1 MALCFHAPIIAS
13 HVTDRNFEHRDR
25 FLSLSSS
32 IKGNNRVLKMVT
44 CTNTCSSSIVTKI
57 VKAQTDTI
65 VRRSANYTPPA
76 WKYDYIQSLSSN
88 YKGDAYLKRVMKLKE
103 DVKIML
109 DNVSDPLDGLELI
122 DNLQRLGVFY
132 HFEEE
137 IKRILERIYNEKDD
151 SWSIPKD
158 LHAMAL
164 KFRLLRQHHY
174 DVPQDVFRNFKDE
187 TWNFMAYVSENIKG
201 LLSLYEATHFSFEG
215 ESILEEAR
223 DFTTKILKQSL
234 KVRKDIDECLAILV
248 SHALELPLH
257 WRMPRLEA
265 KWFIDVYKKRSDM
278 NPTILQLAQMDFNK
292 VQATHQEDLKHV
304 SRWWKNTELGENL
317 NFARDMEVENFL
329 WTVGMDFNPQSSN
342 LRKNLT
348 IVNSL
353 ITTIDDVYDV
363 YGTLDELELFTKA
376 IERWDISALEQL
388 PTYMKICFLALFNS
402 INEMGY
408 ATLKKQGIIVIPY
421 LQKAWADLCNS
432 YLVEAKWYYN
442 EYIPSF
448 EEYMN
453 NAWISCSAPVILAHI
468 NVICTRPTTKED
480 LESTE
485 KYHNL
490 IRWSST
496 ILRLADDLGTS
507 ADEMKRGDVP
517 KSVQCYMYESGA
529 SEKEAREYI
538 KYLIS
543 ETWKKMNEVRP
554 TNSPS
559 SKNFTRIAKNLA
571 RMAQCIYQ
579 YGDGHGSEDGK
590 TKDQVLS
597 LLIHPI
603 PIM

>member
-1 MALCFHAPIIAS
+1 MALCFHAPTIVS
-13 HVTDRNFEHRDR
+13 HVTDRIFEHRDP
-25 FLSLSSS
+25 FLSLPSS

-65 VRRSANYTPPA
+65 VRRSANYTPSA
-76 WKYDYIQSLSSN
+76 WKYDYIQSLNSN
-88 YKGDAYLKRVMKLKE
+88 YQGDAYLKRVMKLKE

-109 DNVSDPLDGLELI
+109 DNVSDPLDRLELI

-132 HFEEE
+132 HFEKE

-174 DVPQDVFRNFKDE
+174 DVPQD
-187 TWNFMAYVSENIKG
+187 IKG
-201 LLSLYEATHFSFEG
+201 LLSLYEATYLSFEG

-234 KVRKDIDECLAILV
+234 KVRKDIDEGLAILV

-265 KWFIDVYKKRSDM
+265 RWFIDVYKKRSHM

-292 VQATHQEDLKHV
+292 VQVIHQEDLKHV
-304 SRWWKNTELGENL
+304 SRWWKSTELGENL
-317 NFARDMEVENFL
+317 NFARDRMVENFL
-329 WTVGMDFNPQSSN
+329 WTVGLDFNPQSSS
-342 LRKNLT
+342 LRKN
-348 IVNSL
+348 ISIANAL

-363 YGTLDELELFTKA
+363 YGTLDELESFTKA
-376 IERWDISALEQL
+376 VERWDISALEQL
-388 PTYMKICFLALFNS
+388 PAYMKICFLALFNS

-408 ATLKKQGIIVIPY
+408 ETLKKQGIIVIPY

-453 NAWISCSAPVILAHI
+453 NAWISISAPLTFAHI
-468 NVICTRPTTKED
+468 NVICTSPTTKKD

-507 ADEMKRGDVP
+507 AGEMKRGDVL

-529 SEKEAREYI
+529 SEEEAREHI

-543 ETWKKMNEVRP
+543 ETWKKMNKVRP

-559 SKNFTRIAKNLA
+559 SKIFTRIAKNLA
-571 RMAQCIYQ
+571 RMAQCMYQ
-579 YGDGHGSEDGK
+579 YGDGHGGEDGK
-590 TKDQVLS
+590 TKDRVLS
-597 LLIHPI
+597 LLVHPI